1 MTDMYLLGVRT
12 AGRISEFGPFLD
24 IRQTDP
30 ILGTHWSLEHFW
42 SLKHF
47 SSTMYIFVPR
57 FDGCKY
63 IKITANSSF
72 KV

>member
-30 ILGTHWSLEHFW
+30 ILGTHWSLEHF
-42 SLKHF
+42 

-63 IKITANSSF
+63 IKITANSS
-72 KV
+72 